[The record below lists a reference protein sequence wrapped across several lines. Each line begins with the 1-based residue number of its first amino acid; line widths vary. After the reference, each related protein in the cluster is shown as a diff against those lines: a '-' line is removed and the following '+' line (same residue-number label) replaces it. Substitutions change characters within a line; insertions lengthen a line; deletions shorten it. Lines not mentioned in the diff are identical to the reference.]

1 MKPIFQRFWQVTAL
15 LAFSL
20 IWFAACNKEPVTEE
34 AKLTYAPEVPPPIT
48 RKNPAKVIINLETQ
62 EVVGR
67 LADGVEYTFWT
78 FGGTVP
84 GPFIRIRE
92 GDDVEFNL
100 HNHPSSKMPHNID
113 LHAVTGQGGGAG
125 ASLTVPGRSSKFSF
139 KAINAG
145 LYIYHC
151 ATSPVG
157 MHIANGMYG
166 LIFVEPKEG
175 LPKVDKEYYIVQ
187 SEFYTNGKHGAP
199 GLQGFNMEK
208 ALTETPD
215 YVVFN
220 GSVGSL
226 TDNKALKAK
235 VGETVR
241 LFVGNGGPNLLSSF
255 HVIGEIFDN
264 VYTEGGT
271 VANQKNVQTT
281 LVPAGGSAIVD
292 FKVEVPSTLILVDHS
307 IFRTFNKGS
316 LGMLK
321 VEGEENKAIYSGKQ
335 EDTVYLPE
343 GSAIQRMK
351 TETADAP
358 QAKTKAEKIEI
369 GERVFNTNCS
379 ACHMKEGQGVPNVFP
394 PLAKS
399 DYLNANKERAI
410 GILLK
415 GLTGEITVNGQKYN
429 NVMPHLELSDDDIAN
444 VLTYVYSKWENKGL
458 EVSVEEVKKNK
469 K

>member
-1 MKPIFQRFWQVTAL
+1 MKPIARKFGHIIIVL
-15 LAFSL
+15 IFS
-20 IWFAACNKEPVTEE
+20 IVWFSACNKEPVMEE

-48 RKNPAKVIINLETQ
+48 RKNPAKVVINLETK

-187 SEFYTNGKHGAP
+187 SEFFY
-199 GLQGFNMEK
+199 
-208 ALTETPD
+208 
-215 YVVFN
+215 
-220 GSVGSL
+220 
-226 TDNKALKAK
+226 
-235 VGETVR
+235 
-241 LFVGNGGPNLLSSF
+241 
-255 HVIGEIFDN
+255 EIF
-264 VYTEGGT
+264 
-271 VANQKNVQTT
+271 
-281 LVPAGGSAIVD
+281 
-292 FKVEVPSTLILVDHS
+292 FR
-307 IFRTFNKGS
+307 IF
-316 LGMLK
+316 
-321 VEGEENKAIYSGKQ
+321 
-335 EDTVYLPE
+335 D
-343 GSAIQRMK
+343 
-351 TETADAP
+351 
-358 QAKTKAEKIEI
+358 
-369 GERVFNTNCS
+369 VF
-379 ACHMKEGQGVPNVFP
+379 
-394 PLAKS
+394 
-399 DYLNANKERAI
+399 
-410 GILLK
+410 
-415 GLTGEITVNGQKYN
+415 
-429 NVMPHLELSDDDIAN
+429 
-444 VLTYVYSKWENKGL
+444 
-458 EVSVEEVKKNK
+458 
-469 K
+469 